1 YATFPQTQGHE
12 VAGIVEDFGGP
23 YDGPVRV
30 GDRVAVEPLRPCGTC
45 YPCRYG
51 RYNCCTRLAVLG
63 AHVPGGLAELI
74 AVRTAALYPARDLDA
89 ELGAPAVIRSAMDVV
104 ASSGRIVILGISNQ
118 EVSLPVIEFTRKEL
132 TVLGSRNNAG
142 VFGDAVD
149 LVRRNRERVRA
160 LVTHRFTL
168 EQVPQA

>member
-1 YATFPQTQGHE
+1 M
-12 VAGIVEDFGGP
+12 
-23 YDGPVRV
+23 
-30 GDRVAVEPLRPCGTC
+30 
-45 YPCRYG
+45 
-51 RYNCCTRLAVLG
+51 
-63 AHVPGGLAELI
+63 
-74 AVRTAALYPARDLDA
+74 
-89 ELGAPAVIRSAMDVV
+89 IRSAMDVV

-168 EQVPQA
+168 EQAPQAIEFALERPAEAEKVIIRVGSEA